1 MATERCEISQATVT
15 AALDAA
21 DAATNDSIREWA
33 DTRQPYLVLRQRGKS
48 VSWYVRTR
56 RASRR
61 LGSPGRSYKT
71 ADLNLR
77 EARQRAAALHAELA
91 AAPPD
96 PDPVVE
102 ERPACWTWSQMVD
115 ARLDLY
121 AADRMSGVRVRIPS
135 RSTQDDVRR
144 ALGIVID
151 DDTGVRR
158 FDAEKRP
165 SLSALQDVRL
175 DDLTADLVNEAI
187 RGVVYASNRAKVVTY
202 ARAAARW
209 AASNAHRSGWRSSIW
224 WRDLAAP
231 DLEADEIARI
241 RESKRKLAAR
251 KAGFGVEHV
260 GASLARHEEFCI
272 ANNVSPGV
280 RYGYWFVCLTANR
293 RGATTLL
300 RRSSVE
306 WSDPLGRDGWGTA
319 AWAEDEMK
327 GRRPFLLPAPP
338 IALRI
343 IWLAWHDYEAH
354 RGRNAVD
361 ATQWVFASLRRQP
374 DRRRGVDSSD
384 ISTNPYSLA
393 THLARMRGKRKDGPR
408 EDVLAGIPEF
418 SLHTIRPAAAKFLR
432 ASADIPPGAAS
443 ALLDHAK
450 LDDDADDV
458 SPTTERYYNVSQ
470 RMPLK
475 SQAME
480 AWTSAVMG
488 AFERAGGVLPEP
500 YEPRMPR
507 RIDVPPRPW

>member
-1 MATERCEISQATVT
+1 MATERCEITQSVVT

-21 DAATNDSIREWA
+21 DAATDDSIREWA
-33 DTRQPYLVLRQRGKS
+33 DLKQPYLILRQRGKS

-61 LGSPGRSYKT
+61 LGAPGRSYKT

-91 AAPPD
+91 AAPTVDEAPA
-96 PDPVVE
+96 P
-102 ERPACWTWSQMVD
+102 ERSACWTWAEMVG

-121 AADRMSGVRVRIPS
+121 AADRMSGGRVRIPS
-135 RSTQDDVRR
+135 LNTQADVRR
-144 ALGIVID
+144 AFGIVID
-151 DDTGVRR
+151 DDTGEIR
-158 FDAEKRP
+158 FDSEKRP
-165 SLSALQDVRL
+165 SLAALQGVRL
-175 DDLTADLVNEAI
+175 DDLTADIVNAAI
-187 RGVVYASNRAKVVTY
+187 RGVEYASNRAKVVTY
-202 ARAAARW
+202 ARAAAKW
-209 AASNAHRSGWRSSIW
+209 AASNAHRSGWRESIW
-224 WRDLAAP
+224 WRDLAVP

-241 RESKRKLAAR
+241 RENKRKLAAR
-251 KAGFGVEHV
+251 KSAFSVEHV

-272 ANNVSPGV
+272 ANDVSPGV
-280 RYGYWFVCLTANR
+280 RYGYWFVCLTAGR
-293 RGATTLL
+293 RGATTML
-300 RRSSVE
+300 RRSAVE
-306 WSDPLGRDGWGTA
+306 WTDPLGRDGWGTA
-319 AWAEDEMK
+319 AWQEEDMK

-343 IWLAWHDYEAH
+343 IWLAWHDYEAR
-354 RGRNAVD
+354 RGRNARD
-361 ATQWVFASLRRQP
+361 ETQWVFASLRRQP
-374 DRRRGVDSSD
+374 HRSRGTGSSD
-384 ISTNPYSLA
+384 VGTNPYSLA
-393 THLARMRGKRKDGPR
+393 THLARMRGKRKDGPS
-408 EDVLAGIPEF
+408 EDALAGIPDY

-432 ASADIPPGAAS
+432 AAADIPPGAAS

-475 SQAME
+475 AQAME